1 MLKKHSKF
9 FESVLLL
16 ADWLALS
23 GAWILSYYLR
33 FYSDIVPAYKGIPPF
48 RIYLILLLFMIPLWG
63 TVFQYIV

>member
-33 FYSDIVPAYKGIPPF
+33 FYSDIVPAYKGIPP
-48 RIYLILLLFMIPLWG
+48 LK
-63 TVFQYIV
+63 YI